1 MRADISTSRH
11 SFVCKSWGK
20 WSIKLE
26 KYVWSPP
33 AKKKRFCNYKM
44 PKEMSISYQMSH
56 FWRLCLLYR
65 EMKNCYYEKLSNL
78 TTCHFTLLN
87 SVMVAIYKRDKLHS
101 HDYHVK
107 ATYFNFWPC
116 TRVGNIIG
124 PQFVSI
130 ARFVSVA
137 KTI

>member
-1 MRADISTSRH
+1 MTNKLCSKLGLIYDSFINLISSIVLYFSR
-11 SFVCKSWGK
+11 
-20 WSIKLE
+20 IT
-26 KYVWSPP
+26 
-33 AKKKRFCNYKM
+33 KRFYNFKI

>member
-1 MRADISTSRH
+1 
-11 SFVCKSWGK
+11 
-20 WSIKLE
+20 
-26 KYVWSPP
+26 
-33 AKKKRFCNYKM
+33 
-44 PKEMSISYQMSH
+44 
-56 FWRLCLLYR
+56 
-65 EMKNCYYEKLSNL
+65 MKNCYYEKLSNL

-137 KTI
+137 KTIEFYIKQAKQTKSNNGELKLTKNNDLR

>member
-1 MRADISTSRH
+1 MTNKLCSKLGLIYD
-11 SFVCKSWGK
+11 SFINLILPIVLYFSW
-20 WSIKLE
+20 IE
-26 KYVWSPP
+26 T
-33 AKKKRFCNYKM
+33 KRFYKFKI

-87 SVMVAIYKRDKLHS
+87 NVMVAIYKRDKLHS